1 MCEYCQSMPHS
12 HGCPFEDDPPF
23 FAECDLCRCE
33 IYVGEDY
40 FEINGLQICED
51 CMAKQRRTADYKAE
65 DCKAEDCSE

>member
-1 MCEYCQSMPHS
+1 MNIV
-12 HGCPFEDDPPF
+12 G
-23 FAECDLCRCE
+23 LCR
-33 IYVGEDY
+33 ILTDAHSKMTRLSLPNAISVGEDY